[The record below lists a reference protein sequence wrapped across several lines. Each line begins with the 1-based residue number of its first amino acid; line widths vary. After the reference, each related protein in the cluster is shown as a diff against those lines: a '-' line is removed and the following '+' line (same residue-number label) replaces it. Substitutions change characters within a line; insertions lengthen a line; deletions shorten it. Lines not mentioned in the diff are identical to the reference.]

1 MAERTEDE
9 YACIPFVKRK
19 LRIASLFQN
28 RKKTGTILLSPQLE
42 ENRLSSLLFSLLPT
56 MSLLLISFLS
66 VSFSFLTLDGI
77 TYTFQVS
84 YYSEP
89 RQKLET
95 CKLCWL
101 AELRNSDRLF
111 IHERM
116 YDACSMIIIII
127 IMIMVIIMILNIFQD
142 RRNW

>member
-95 CKLCWL
+95 CKL

-142 RRNW
+142 HRN